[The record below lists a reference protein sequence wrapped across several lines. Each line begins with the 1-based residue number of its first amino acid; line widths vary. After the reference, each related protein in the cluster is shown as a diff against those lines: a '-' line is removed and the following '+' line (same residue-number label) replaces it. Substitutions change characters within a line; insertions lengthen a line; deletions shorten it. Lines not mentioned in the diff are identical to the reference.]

1 MRCVECGGGGRD
13 AWDRT
18 YDARCRGCGRSGLAY
33 RPTYADA
40 LRSARAAWP
49 DGDGDETGEAAAA
62 AMDAR
67 EAAAYG
73 DDDDDND
80 DAR

>member
-1 MRCVECGGGGRD
+1 MRYVECGGGGRD

-18 YDARCRGCGRSGLAY
+18 YDARCRGCGGCGLAY

-49 DGDGDETGEAAAA
+49 DGDADDIGEAVAAV
-62 AMDAR
+62 MDAR
-67 EAAAYG
+67 EAAEYG
-73 DDDDDND
+73 DHDDE
-80 DAR
+80 DAD